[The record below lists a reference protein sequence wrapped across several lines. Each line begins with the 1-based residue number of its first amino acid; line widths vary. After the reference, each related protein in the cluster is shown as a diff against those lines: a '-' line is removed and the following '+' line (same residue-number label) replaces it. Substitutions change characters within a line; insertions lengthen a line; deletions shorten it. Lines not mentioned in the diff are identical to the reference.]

1 MEQLF
6 TDINGL
12 IFTVV
17 ILIICGVV
25 AGFLAGLLGI
35 GGGVIFV
42 PVLYFVFMS
51 FFHVPADVAIVL
63 ATGTSLMCMIPT
75 SISAAISQYKRG
87 NTDLNIIKS
96 WSPYM
101 FIGVVV
107 GSVIA
112 AFYGGQ
118 WLAILFGVVMIINSI
133 NTLFRAK
140 AKPFLDGLPKAIY
153 QKIIAFSIAC
163 FSVMLGIGGG
173 TLTVPI
179 LNACN
184 VEPHKSIGTS
194 SAVSLFVCIPG
205 VIVLLATS
213 TTPQLAPIGTFGFV
227 NILAALCVIPSS
239 VLIAPFGVKIG
250 KNVSPVTLKRIFAIA
265 LFIISLRMLYSALF

>member
-133 NTLFRAK
+133 NTLF
-140 AKPFLDGLPKAIY
+140 

>member
-51 FFHVPADVAIVL
+51 FFHIPADVAIVL

>member
-12 IFTVV
+12 IVTVV
-17 ILIICGVV
+17 TLIICGIV

-51 FFHVPADVAIVL
+51 FFHVSADIAIVL

-87 NTDLNIIKS
+87 NTDLSIIKA
-96 WSPYM
+96 WSLYM
-101 FIGVVV
+101 FIGVIV
-107 GSVIA
+107 GSVIS

-140 AKPFLDGLPKAIY
+140 AKPLLDGLPKMIY
-153 QKIIAFSIAC
+153 QKIIAFGIAC

-184 VEPHKSIGTS
+184 IEPHKSIGTS

-205 VIVLLATS
+205 VVVLLATS
-213 TTPQLAPIGTFGFV
+213 TTPELAPIGTFGFV
-227 NILAALCVIPSS
+227 NVLAAICVIPSS
-239 VLIAPFGVKIG
+239 VLVAPLGVKIG